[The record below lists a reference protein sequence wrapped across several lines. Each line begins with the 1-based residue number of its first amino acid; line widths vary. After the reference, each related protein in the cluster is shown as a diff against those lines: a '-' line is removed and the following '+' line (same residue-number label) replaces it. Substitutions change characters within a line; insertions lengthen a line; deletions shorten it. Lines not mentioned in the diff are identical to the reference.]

1 MISRIRSSLFSVGY
15 AGLTFLISVT
25 AMITSW
31 FLPSKTTFFLFATW
45 CRLVLGWLRITCGI
59 RYEIEGNQK
68 LPDYPVIV
76 LSNHQST
83 WETIFLYQLFT
94 PCCPILKKELL
105 EIPFWGWAL
114 RLQKPIAI
122 DRSKPREA
130 GKSLLTQGAL
140 RIKEGISILV
150 FPEGTRAKAG
160 TLGKFSRGGAQL
172 ATATSTPV
180 IPVLHNAGEFWP
192 AGSLTKNPG
201 VVKVYIGDVI
211 SSEGKDAKELAAEFE
226 AWVQDNKHRVGLN

>member
-1 MISRIRSSLFSVGY
+1 MIGRIRASLFFVGY
-15 AGLTFLISVT
+15 AGLTFLISVL
-25 AMITSW
+25 AMA
-31 FLPSKTTFFLFATW
+31 TFWISPKATFYLFASW
-45 CRLVLGWLRITCGI
+45 CRLVLGWLRITSGI
-59 RYEIEGNQK
+59 SYQIEGLQQI
-68 LPDYPVIV
+68 PDYPVIV

-114 RLQKPIAI
+114 RLQRPIAI

-140 RIKEGISILV
+140 RIKDGISILV
-150 FPEGTRAKAG
+150 FPEGTRSKAG

-180 IPVLHNAGEFWP
+180 VPVLHNAGNFWP
-192 AGSLTKNPG
+192 AGTTQKNPG
-201 VVKVYIGDVI
+201 VVKVYIGEVM
-211 SSEGKDAKELAAEFE
+211 SSEGKDSKELAAEFD
-226 AWVQDNKHRVGLN
+226 AWVASNKHRVGLE